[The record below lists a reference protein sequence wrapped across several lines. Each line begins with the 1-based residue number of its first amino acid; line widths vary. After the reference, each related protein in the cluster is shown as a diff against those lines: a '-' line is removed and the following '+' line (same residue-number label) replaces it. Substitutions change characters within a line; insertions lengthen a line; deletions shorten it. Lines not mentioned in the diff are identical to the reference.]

1 MSTTA
6 NTQCGRFTAALTF
19 AVTAAA
25 CGTAA
30 PAAADPTGCENPT
43 PAMAEFCTGIEDL
56 KGLGTTTTP
65 ATTTAPSSGSG
76 GGGGLG
82 EFVSDHAIWIVLI
95 VGGLIVWAVI
105 AGLRS
110 ETADKE
116 KDVAGA
122 DAATLA
128 RGRAIA
134 ADHHAVQVQ
143 AARELAAEQMP
154 DPSVYDPDGIG
165 LAPPP
170 MSEPVLPPAP
180 PMSDEDLQRYAT
192 FGAYVPWEP
201 DTAFA
206 QAITRSGDDAPIRAA
221 WFQACQL
228 AGLGETNPE
237 TGTFTPAATVAWIAA
252 VGEGDVA
259 ISVDPRD
266 YSIGA
271 TQLNRVRPHL
281 ERTARVESASPFQ
294 RDAARDWFTTRLSM
308 NTAPTAVGQAQ
319 PAKELT
325 AAPIDYNDDGD
336 WV

>member
-1 MSTTA
+1 MSITA
-6 NTQCGRFTAALTF
+6 NNRYGRFTAALTL
-19 AVTAAA
+19 AVTAVA

-30 PAAADPTGCENPT
+30 PAAADPTGCENPS
-43 PAMAEFCTGIEDL
+43 PAMAEFCKGIEDL
-56 KGLGTTTTP
+56 KGLGTTTP
-65 ATTTAPSSGSG
+65 APATTAPSSGSG

-82 EFVSDHAIWIVLI
+82 EFVSDHAIWIVAI

-105 AGLRS
+105 AGLRNQ
-110 ETADKE
+110 EADKE
-116 KDVAGA
+116 KKDADQ

-154 DPSVYDPDGIG
+154 DPSLYDPDGIG

-170 MSEPVLPPAP
+170 MPQLELPPAP

-192 FGAYVPWEP
+192 FGAYVPWETG
-201 DTAFA
+201 TAFA
-206 QAITRSGDDAPIRAA
+206 QAITRSGDDAPIRSA
-221 WFQACQL
+221 WLQACQL
-228 AGLGETNPE
+228 VGLGETDPE
-237 TGTFTPAATVAWIAA
+237 TGSFTPAATVAWIAA
-252 VGEGDVA
+252 VGDGDVA
-259 ISVDPRD
+259 ISVDTRD

-271 TQLNRVRPHL
+271 TQLDRVRPHL
-281 ERTARVESASPFQ
+281 ERTVRVESASPFQ

-308 NTAPTAVGQAQ
+308 DKASTAVGQAQ
-319 PAKELT
+319 PAKELL

>member
-1 MSTTA
+1 MSITA
-6 NTQCGRFTAALTF
+6 NNRYGRFTAALTL

-25 CGTAA
+25 CGTVA
-30 PAAADPTGCENPT
+30 PANADPTGCENPS
-43 PAMAEFCTGIEDL
+43 PQLADFCKNLQDL
-56 KGLGTTTTP
+56 QNLRTTTP
-65 ATTTAPSSGSG
+65 APTTAPSSGSG
-76 GGGGLG
+76 GSGGGGLG
-82 EFVSDHAIWIVLI
+82 DWVSDHAGLIVLI

-105 AGLRS
+105 TGLRS

-116 KDVAGA
+116 KESAGA
-122 DAATLA
+122 DAATLT

-134 ADHHAVQVQ
+134 ADHHAAQVVAVR
-143 AARELAAEQMP
+143 AAVPTP

-170 MSEPVLPPAP
+170 MPQPELPPAP
-180 PMSDEDLQRYAT
+180 PMSDEDLRRYAT

-206 QAITRSGDDAPIRAA
+206 QAITRSGDAAPIRAA

-228 AGLGETNPE
+228 AGLGKTDPE

-252 VGEGDVA
+252 VGDGDVA

-266 YSIGA
+266 YAIGA
-271 TQLNRVRPHL
+271 TQLDRVRPHL
-281 ERTARVESASPFQ
+281 ERTVRVESASPFQ

-308 NTAPTAVGQAQ
+308 DKSPTAVGQAPQ
-319 PAKELT
+319 PAKELPS
-325 AAPIDYNDDGD
+325 APIDYNDDGD

>member
-1 MSTTA
+1 MRTTA
-6 NTQCGRFTAALTF
+6 NIRYGRFTAALTL

-30 PAAADPTGCENPT
+30 PAAADPTGCENPS
-43 PAMAEFCTGIEDL
+43 PAMAEFCKGIEDL
-56 KGLGTTTTP
+56 KGLGTTTP
-65 ATTTAPSSGSG
+65 APTTAPSSGSG
-76 GGGGLG
+76 GDW
-82 EFVSDHAIWIVLI
+82 VSDHAVWIVVI
-95 VGGLIVWAVI
+95 VGGLIAWAVI

-116 KDVAGA
+116 KDAAGA

-170 MSEPVLPPAP
+170 MPQPELPAAP

-192 FGAYVPWEP
+192 FGAYVPWETG
-201 DTAFA
+201 TAFA
-206 QAITRSGDDAPIRAA
+206 QAITRSGDDAPIRSA
-221 WFQACQL
+221 WLQACQL

-252 VGEGDVA
+252 VGDGDVE
-259 ISVDPRD
+259 ISVDTRD

-271 TQLNRVRPHL
+271 TQLDRVRPHL

-308 NTAPTAVGQAQ
+308 DKAPTAVGQAQ
-319 PAKELT
+319 PAKELP

>member
-6 NTQCGRFTAALTF
+6 NIRYGRFTAALTL

-30 PAAADPTGCENPT
+30 PAAADPTGCENPS
-43 PAMAEFCTGIEDL
+43 PAMAEFCKGIEDL
-56 KGLGTTTTP
+56 KGLGTTTP
-65 ATTTAPSSGSG
+65 APTTAPSSGSG

-82 EFVSDHAIWIVLI
+82 DWVSDHAVWIVVI
-95 VGGLIVWAVI
+95 VGGLIAWAVI

-154 DPSVYDPDGIG
+154 PRETWDPHGLG

-170 MSEPVLPPAP
+170 MPQPALPPAP
-180 PMSDEDLQRYAT
+180 PMSDEDLRRYAT
-192 FGAYVPWEP
+192 FGAYVPWETG
-201 DTAFA
+201 TAFA
-206 QAITRSGDDAPIRAA
+206 QAITRSGDDTPIRAA
-221 WFQACQL
+221 WNQACQL
-228 AGLGETNPE
+228 AGLGETDPD

-252 VGEGDVA
+252 VGDGDVA
-259 ISVDPRD
+259 VSVDTRD

-271 TQLNRVRPHL
+271 TQLDRVRPHL

-308 NTAPTAVGQAQ
+308 QQPRRAAAQAELPAAEAPRVD
-319 PAKELT
+319 PR
-325 AAPIDYNDDGD
+325 
-336 WV
+336 WS